1 MENELREP
9 AAKDELREL
18 VVGVQREEEGAFE
31 RLAEKYSLL
40 TESAVHRFAA
50 SFGISG
56 DSGMGDNVYDLDDLR
71 QYAAMALYRAAMT
84 YRPEDKGREVSFGLY
99 AKVCINNAMISE
111 LRKYKRDKKK
121 RAVREETED
130 GRKRRTK
137 GCIAADDPLYRIVS
151 DEGMRETLEKFRSTL
166 SGYEKE
172 VFEYYIVGKSVTE
185 IAERLGKDE
194 KSVSNALYRMKVK
207 IRGLLKN

>member
-1 MENELREP
+1 M
-9 AAKDELREL
+9 REL
-18 VVGVQREEEGAFE
+18 LAGVQREDEGAFE
-31 RLAEKYSLL
+31 RLAEQYSSL
-40 TESAVHRFAA
+40 TEGAVHRFAP

-56 DSGMGDNVYDLDDLR
+56 DSGRGDNVYDMDDLR
-71 QYAAMALYRAAMT
+71 QYAAMALYRAAAA
-84 YRPEDKGREVSFGLY
+84 YRPDEEGQKVSFGLY
-99 AKVCINNAMISE
+99 AKVCIKNAMISE
-111 LRKYKRDKKK
+111 LRKYRREKNK
-121 RAVREETED
+121 RAVREASED

-137 GCIAADDPLYRIVS
+137 GCIAAEDPLYRIVS
-151 DEGMRETLEKFRSTL
+151 DEGMRETLETFRSAL
-166 SGYEKE
+166 SGYERE

>member
-1 MENELREP
+1 
-9 AAKDELREL
+9 LREL
-18 VVGVQREEEGAFE
+18 LAGVRRDDEGAFE
-31 RLAEKYSLL
+31 RLAEQYSSL
-40 TESAVHRFAA
+40 TESAVHRFAP
-50 SFGISG
+50 SFGISE
-56 DSGMGDNVYDLDDLR
+56 DSGRGDNVYDMDDLR
-71 QYAAMALYRAAMT
+71 QYAAMALYRAAAA
-84 YRPEDKGREVSFGLY
+84 YRPDDEGRKVSFGLY

-111 LRKYKRDKKK
+111 LRKYKREKNR
-121 RAVREETED
+121 RAVREVSED

-137 GCIAADDPLYRIVS
+137 GCIAAEDPLYRIVS
-151 DEGMRETLEKFRSTL
+151 DEGMHETLVSFRSAL
-166 SGYEKE
+166 SGYERE